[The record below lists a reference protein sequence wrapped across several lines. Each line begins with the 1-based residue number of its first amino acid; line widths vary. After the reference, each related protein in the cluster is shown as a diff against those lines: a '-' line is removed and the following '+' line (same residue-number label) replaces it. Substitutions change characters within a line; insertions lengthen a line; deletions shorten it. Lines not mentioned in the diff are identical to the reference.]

1 MQTDPMSHSAET
13 DKIDFFFKS
22 KTFHIREAVIATTD
36 LLSELKR
43 EGFSNPTL
51 SFLPMCSKY

>member
-43 EGFSNPTL
+43 ESFSTPTL
-51 SFLPMCSKY
+51 